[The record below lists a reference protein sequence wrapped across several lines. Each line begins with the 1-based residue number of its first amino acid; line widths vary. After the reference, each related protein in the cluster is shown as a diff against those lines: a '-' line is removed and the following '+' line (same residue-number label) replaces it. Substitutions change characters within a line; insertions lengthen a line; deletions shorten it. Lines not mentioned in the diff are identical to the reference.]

1 MTTLSQA
8 PAARPRET
16 HCGNRTLRW
25 GSRTY
30 VVGILNVTPDSF
42 SGDGLGGDVARAVIQ
57 AERFAAEGADILDI
71 GGESTRPG
79 AATVSL
85 QEELDR
91 VLPVVEA
98 VKREVEVPLSI
109 DTYKAEVA
117 RAAVAAGAALV
128 NDVWGLD
135 GDPAMGETVAALNVP
150 VVLMH
155 NRRSAAQQ
163 SALGGYFGKV
173 SYQDVARDVTA
184 ELAEKV
190 SRATACGIAP
200 ENIIVDPGIGFGKTP
215 QQNLELMR
223 NLSVFQ
229 ELAQPMLV
237 GTSRKSFIGLALD
250 LPPAERMEGTAATVA
265 LAIAQGADLVRVHDV
280 GPIVRVCRMTDAIV
294 RDA

>member
-1 MTTLSQA
+1 MTSPPQA

-16 HCGNRTLRW
+16 PCGNLNLRW

-30 VVGILNVTPDSF
+30 VAGILNVTPDSF
-42 SGDGLGGDVARAVIQ
+42 SGDGLGGDVERAVAQ
-57 AERFAAEGADILDI
+57 AARFAAEGADILDI

-79 AATVSL
+79 AAAVSL

-98 VKREVEVPLSI
+98 VKREVETPLSI

-117 RAAVAAGAALV
+117 RAAVAAGAAMV

-135 GDPAMGETVAALNVP
+135 GDPAMGETVAALQVP

-155 NRRSAAQQ
+155 NRRSQPQQ
-163 SALGGYFGKV
+163 SAVGGYFGEV
-173 SYQDVARDVTA
+173 SYQDVARDVTT
-184 ELAEKV
+184 ELAGKV
-190 SRATACGIAP
+190 SRATASGIAP

-215 QQNLELMR
+215 QQNIELLR
-223 NLSVFQ
+223 NLSVLQ
-229 ELAQPMLV
+229 ELAQPLLV
-237 GTSRKSFIGLALD
+237 GTSRKSFIGLTLD
-250 LPPAERMEGTAATVA
+250 LPPAERLEGTAATVA

-280 GPIVRVCRMTDAIV
+280 GAMVQVCRMADAIV

>member
-1 MTTLSQA
+1 MTSPPQA

-16 HCGNRTLRW
+16 TCGNRELRW

-30 VVGILNVTPDSF
+30 VAGILNVTPDSF
-42 SGDGLGGDVARAVIQ
+42 SGDGLGRDVERAVAQ
-57 AERFAAEGADILDI
+57 AAHFAAEGADILDI

-79 AATVSL
+79 AAAVSS

-91 VLPVVEA
+91 VLPVIEA
-98 VKREVEVPLSI
+98 VKREVETPLSI

-117 RAAVAAGAALV
+117 RAAVAAGAAMV

-135 GDPAMGETVAALNVP
+135 GDPAMGDTVAALQVP

-155 NRRSAAQQ
+155 NRRSQPQQ
-163 SALGGYFGKV
+163 SAVGGYFREV
-173 SYQDVARDVTA
+173 SYQDVARDVTT

-215 QQNLELMR
+215 QQNIELMR
-223 NLSVFQ
+223 NLSVLQ
-229 ELAQPMLV
+229 ELAQPLLV
-237 GTSRKSFIGLALD
+237 GTSRKSFIGLTLD
-250 LPPAERMEGTAATVA
+250 LPPAERLEGTAATVA

-280 GPIVRVCRMTDAIV
+280 GAMVRVCRMADAIV